1 MEPILTN
8 LANCYPNVSRVTSA
22 NKILRKSENVGTP
35 FMIELTGFRGTF
47 SLVMIGG
54 GLWVRSDRNYPLS

>member
-35 FMIELTGFRGTF
+35 FMIEFAGFRGTF
-47 SLVMIGG
+47 GFVIIGG
-54 GLWVRSDRNYPLS
+54 GLLVRSYRNHPLS